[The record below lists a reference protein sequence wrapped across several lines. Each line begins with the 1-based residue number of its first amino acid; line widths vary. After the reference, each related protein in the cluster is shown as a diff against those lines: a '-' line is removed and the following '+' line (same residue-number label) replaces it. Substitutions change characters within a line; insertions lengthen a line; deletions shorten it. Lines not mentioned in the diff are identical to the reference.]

1 MSSASARADYE
12 DFVRAST
19 RPLMS
24 LAFVLSGNSHDAEDL
39 VQETFI
45 RVARHWGSIA
55 RDGGMPL
62 AYAKTTLH
70 RLHIDRYRWRRRRPE
85 RLTDDLPERA
95 DVISDVEGRL
105 DLHEALRRLT
115 PRQRAVVVLRYL
127 EGRSEAEA
135 ASILGC
141 SVNTVKSQTRVALGN
156 LRALLPDGM
165 LVGKDLS

>member
-1 MSSASARADYE
+1 MSNSTARADYE

-24 LAFVLSGNSHDAEDL
+24 LAFVLAGNAHDAEDL

-85 RLTDDLPERA
+85 SPTAYLPERA
-95 DVISDVEGRL
+95 GDTSDVEGRL
-105 DLHEALRRLT
+105 DLHQALRQLT
-115 PRQRAVVVLRYL
+115 PRQRAVLVLRYL
-127 EGRSEAEA
+127 EGRSEAET